1 MKNGSNARGVVGAIF
16 SALLAFGAMT
26 RPAVAA
32 DSYTF
37 TLDSAVSEAIRTS
50 DDLAIAA
57 KQVEIDRRQ
66 AGIDGSRALP
76 TLNANAAATHYDGA
90 STVSLSSAGPQIE
103 LLPNHSEDLWLA
115 VALPLDITGQVSA
128 SVRQAR
134 IQTAID
140 ELAVRQKQIAIV
152 LRVRR
157 VYYDVLRAEHRV
169 TVSQSALD
177 SAMAQ
182 QTLAAKLVAQEM
194 GQKIDLHRADTQVA
208 VAQQDLMQAQV
219 GLDIARQV
227 FNDLVGRPLADDVNL
242 DDTSEASLA
251 APLASTIDPAELSKD
266 LDRAHMDRPDLLA
279 ADLARRAAK
288 IGVKLARTGLDPT
301 VSLNASAHYLPTTS
315 FMMPRDRTADVTLM
329 LNVPLYDGGATHDR
343 VAAAKASEEQAS
355 ISLDKATR
363 TADLAV
369 RQAYCNLASAAGQIG
384 AADTALTEATAA
396 RRLAQ
401 TRYEGQVGIY
411 LEVTDSQSA
420 LVTAQNNQINAV
432 YDYLIAGAQL
442 EYEIGGAEISK

>member
-1 MKNGSNARGVVGAIF
+1 MKNSSNARGAVGAVF
-16 SALLAFGAMT
+16 SALLAFGALA

-32 DSYTF
+32 SSSF
-37 TLDSAVSEAIRTS
+37 TLDRAVAEAIRTS
-50 DDLAIAA
+50 DDLALAA

-66 AGIDGSRALP
+66 AGIDASRALP

-103 LLPNHSEDLWLA
+103 LLRNHSEDLWFA

-140 ELAVRQKQIAIV
+140 ELALRLKQIAIV
-152 LRVRR
+152 LRAKRT
-157 VYYDVLRAEHRV
+157 YYDVLRAEHRV
-169 TVSQSALD
+169 HVAQSALD
-177 SAMAQ
+177 SAIAQ
-182 QTLAAKLVAQEM
+182 QVLAAKLVAQEM

-208 VAQQDLMQAQV
+208 VAQQDLMRAQV
-219 GLDIARQV
+219 GFDIARQV

-242 DDTSEASLA
+242 DETAGVSPT
-251 APLASTIDPAELSKD
+251 APLSSKIDPSELVKD
-266 LDRAHMDRPDLLA
+266 LDRAHSARPDLIA

-301 VSLNASAHYLPTTS
+301 VSINASTHYLPTTS
-315 FMMPRDRTADVTLM
+315 FMMPRDRTADVTIM
-329 LNVPLYDGGATHDR
+329 LNVPLYDGGATRDR
-343 VAAAKASEEQAS
+343 VAVAKASEEQAS

-363 TADLAV
+363 SADLAV
-369 RQAYCNLASAAGQIG
+369 RQAYYNRASAAGQIG
-384 AADTALTEATAA
+384 AANTALTEAEAA

-442 EYEIGGAEISK
+442 EYEIGATEISK